1 MRIPV
6 EYVATI
12 YSAKFYKVTIPFRY
26 YVALDVNGIETGIGG
41 QCWGHKTA
49 KAMQHDLASNGE
61 EILDEIN
68 PAKRQAIA
76 LEVQAAYVARQQE
89 ADVEKLSVGDR
100 VKLAVDIGIAK
111 AGRIAKVVQ
120 IHTKEDGSDG
130 IVDARWPISVEVL
143 PVIGDPA
150 AWGTGALFLL
160 ERGEFVSLDTEL

>member
-12 YSAKFYKVTIPFRY
+12 YNAKFYKLTIPFRY
-26 YVALDVNGIETGIGG
+26 FVSLDVNGIETGVGG
-41 QCWGHKTA
+41 MCWGHKTA
-49 KAMQHDLASNGE
+49 RAMQHDLATNGE
-61 EILDEIN
+61 EILNEIN

-76 LEVQAAYVARQQE
+76 LEVQAAYVDAQRQ
-89 ADVEKLSVGDR
+89 ASVEKLAVGDR

-111 AGRIAKVVQ
+111 AGRVAKIVQ
-120 IHTKEDGSDG
+120 VHTKEDGTDG
-130 IVDARWPISVEVL
+130 IVDARWPVSVEVL

-150 AWGTGALFLL
+150 AWGTGAVFLL